1 MDQKA
6 IGLYWIIIEMLR
18 NESTYKL
25 PLEKNTYRAI
35 KLQAG
40 TNIDIEQYIKDCVNE
55 YKETEKRKWI
65 I

>member
-1 MDQKA
+1 
-6 IGLYWIIIEMLR
+6 MLR

>member
-1 MDQKA
+1 
-6 IGLYWIIIEMLR
+6 MLR

-25 PLEKNTYRAI
+25 PLEKTTDRAI